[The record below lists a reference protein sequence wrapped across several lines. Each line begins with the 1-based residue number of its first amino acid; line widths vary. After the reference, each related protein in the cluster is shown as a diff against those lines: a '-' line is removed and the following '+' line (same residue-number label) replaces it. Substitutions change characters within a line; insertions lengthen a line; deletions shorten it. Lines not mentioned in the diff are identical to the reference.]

1 MKRMAGERAW
11 LVKIHFVNHQ
21 VELAV
26 KEAILTLNSRQYTIL
41 TQLWKNKRYHPRGM

>member
-1 MKRMAGERAW
+1 MKKMAGERAW

-26 KEAILTLNSRQYTIL
+26 KEANIDSKFKTVYDTYSIME
-41 TQLWKNKRYHPRGM
+41 K